1 MSNFNN
7 KELLTKLK
15 NILNVYNTAFGAA
28 VVPPGG
34 VWVINPG
41 FQNNTGN
48 VLPIG
53 SGVIRYPFKN
63 NNNDGSTRFWLPFL
77 PTGVTE
83 GTMGPATDNI
93 PHCTGT
99 PPNRELGS
107 PCCAEFKDNDT
118 DNACIRFVVEIDHPK
133 LPGIKFGVPPI
144 LSNPRGILGPIWNS
158 CTSIVVNG
166 QAVIQCLPLDPVSV
180 VRIPPR
186 TRPVHRDVT
195 PAPVKPPSSTRTGE
209 GRPGGGFRGGGGG
222 N

>member
-15 NILNVYNTAFGAA
+15 NILNVYNTAFGTA

-53 SGVIRYPFKN
+53 SGVIRYPFRN
-63 NNNDGSTRFWLPFL
+63 NNNDGSARFWLPFL
-77 PTGVTE
+77 PTGETE

-93 PHCTGT
+93 PRCTGT
-99 PPNRELGS
+99 PPDRGVGS
-107 PCCAEFKDNDT
+107 PCCAQFMDNDT
-118 DNACIRFVVEIDHPK
+118 NKACITFVVEIDHPK
-133 LPGIKFGVPPI
+133 LPGIKFGGTPSI
-144 LSNPRGILGPIWNS
+144 LRNPHGILGPIWNS

-166 QAVIQCLPLDPVSV
+166 QAVIQCLPLDPVNV
-180 VRIPPR
+180 VRNPPQR
-186 TRPVHRDVT
+186 PSASKPQTPRSTGTR
-195 PAPVKPPSSTRTGE
+195 S
-209 GRPGGGFRGGGGG
+209 PGGGFRGGGGG
-222 N
+222 QQP